1 MVLESAGA
9 RKIALTVGNRSF
21 LKCPTGR
28 FHEVQKKVS
37 RCAGEDSPECS
48 TLKTPTSCLRDG
60 FRVDF
65 GLECCDK
72 YHV

>member
-21 LKCPTGR
+21 LKCPTGPY
-28 FHEVQKKVS
+28 HEVQKKVS
-37 RCAGEDSPECS
+37 RCAGEDSAECS

-72 YHV
+72 YRV

>member
-1 MVLESAGA
+1 MRKEDRSNCWES
-9 RKIALTVGNRSF
+9 ILFEVSDWTLPRS
-21 LKCPTGR
+21 P
-28 FHEVQKKVS
+28 KKVS

-72 YHV
+72 CHV